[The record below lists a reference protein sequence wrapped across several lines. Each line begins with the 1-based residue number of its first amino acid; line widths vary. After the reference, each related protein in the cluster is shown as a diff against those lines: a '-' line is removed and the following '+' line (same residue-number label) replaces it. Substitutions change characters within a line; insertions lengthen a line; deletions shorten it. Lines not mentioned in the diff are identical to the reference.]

1 MRALYKQPA
10 VRFSATTASVA
21 GRRYDQVAEDGTGR
35 RVRTRYIHGGDP
47 TYSDRRAVCQQQLCA
62 QLSSVRR
69 STTWSCIMIQLLLL
83 LLLLLRHAPD
93 CSADVIASVMP
104 SDASLKDNGYLSLD
118 F

>member
-1 MRALYKQPA
+1 
-10 VRFSATTASVA
+10 
-21 GRRYDQVAEDGTGR
+21 
-35 RVRTRYIHGGDP
+35 
-47 TYSDRRAVCQQQLCA
+47 
-62 QLSSVRR
+62 
-69 STTWSCIMIQLLLL
+69 MIQLLL